1 MQAWGSLHQ
10 WQQLGL
16 GLGHDLEDVRGCLP
30 TEREN
35 PCRNWQDHQLSL
47 SLLLQLDCHIM
58 RDGHLLVILKEMTS
72 SELLLVP
79 FHCLGLT
86 NY

>member
-35 PCRNWQDHQLSL
+35 PCQNWQDHQLSL
-47 SLLLQLDCHIM
+47 SPLAAVGLPYHEGWPSA
-58 RDGHLLVILKEMTS
+58 GHSQRNDII
-72 SELLLVP
+72 
-79 FHCLGLT
+79 
-86 NY
+86 